1 MPSISHQMS
10 GGCIFKACVLEA
22 TVPLGKET
30 RGSYLC
36 CSCGCV
42 SKSGLYSFKTA
53 AEMREKLLCLFICVP
68 LPLGPLPHDCCI
80 LLQPTDLL
88 SQMSTSFMTASAFGG
103 GPFTR

>member
-1 MPSISHQMS
+1 MDASL
-10 GGCIFKACVLEA
+10 KRACLKPLFLWEKKLEA
-22 TVPLGKET
+22 VT
-30 RGSYLC
+30 C
-36 CSCGCV
+36 AAAAGCV

-53 AEMREKLLCLFICVP
+53 AEMREKLLFLFICVP